1 MEDPH
6 TGENKYCV
14 LSYPFHGLAGQNFE
28 LADTAVEA
36 AASTVNQHPEL
47 AVSLDFA
54 RSVKKDVQ
62 LIVQGPCVEEPT
74 FYILAGFLR
83 IVR

>member
-1 MEDPH
+1 VFLH
-6 TGENKYCV
+6 CH
-14 LSYPFHGLAGQNFE
+14 YPFHCLAGQNFD

-47 AVSLDFA
+47 AVSLHFA

-62 LIVQGPCVEEPT
+62 LIVQGPCAEDPT
-74 FYILAGFLR
+74 FYILAGL
-83 IVR
+83 V

>member
-1 MEDPH
+1 MEDSH

-14 LSYPFHGLAGQNFE
+14 LPYPFHCWAGQNFE

-36 AASTVNQHPEL
+36 AASTVSQHPEL

-62 LIVQGPCVEEPT
+62 QIVQGPCPEDST
-74 FYILAGFLR
+74 FYILAGL
-83 IVR
+83 V